1 MLAALGLQARLSVSF
16 HEYGWMLTCHAGF
29 GLHHQARV
37 HACGS
42 DDRLSSFVST
52 PSVFEALKLKVY
64 FSKVPSVQLPLAR
77 LLFLVYG

>member
-1 MLAALGLQARLSVSF
+1 
-16 HEYGWMLTCHAGF
+16 MLTCHAGF

-52 PSVFEALKLKVY
+52 PSLFEALKLKVY